1 MSYANKRPGGRIMPA
16 RRLTPHVDPEK
27 QFEKISQAIEEIYK
41 HNASQLSFEELY
53 RTAYGLVLSK
63 NGPMLYSGVKQVL
76 ESHLKDRM
84 YQDIYPHIDAAGGRP
99 TSGACEALLASV
111 RLLWSEHVTAMLVI
125 KDVLMYVDKVYVKA
139 AQLPTIYEMGMCV
152 FRDQV
157 LLASNQLLSNK
168 VVDAIMF
175 QILHERVGAGD
186 VNRDT
191 LRGVVNMMIELQDPR
206 QLRPMYDVC
215 VEKRLLAETG
225 VYYADIARMRIS
237 EMGAPEYLRVAQANL
252 DTELERAKDYLSPST
267 TPALT
272 NSVLE
277 NLIEAYTLPI
287 LKIPNAG
294 LIDMLDQRDTESL
307 YTLYRLYKPFHSS
320 MQVLRTCIYDHTLEL
335 GKKIMLG
342 VESSSENTVTG
353 GSPKPATDVS
363 GIAARTAMALRWVQE
378 VLSCYDVYDMLLK
391 QSFADDQD
399 MRNTIKDAF
408 IEIINANARAPE
420 LLSLFIDDNLKNG
433 LRRKTEQEIDH
444 LLERCVL
451 MFRFLKNKDTFE
463 HYYKLHLAKRLL
475 FGRSLSDDSEQ
486 SLVSKLK
493 VECGSQFTLKL
504 EGMFKD
510 MQLSSDVNRELRE
523 SSIGSDLGF
532 DLNVSVLTPTFWP
545 TMASSGAS
553 SGPRVIAH
561 ETGTDNSGTRGS
573 GNRDANNGTKA
584 PASSGIL
591 IPSTG
596 GISTAIEKFTSHYL
610 KFHSGRRLT
619 WQYGMG
625 NADLKVH
632 FRSRTHELNVSTYQM
647 IILMLFVDG
656 EQDISLTAEQIHIQT
671 RIPFEPLAR
680 HLQSLACGKYKVLIK
695 TPMSREISPSDVF
708 VFNSGFKSPQ
718 YRIRIPVISARNNVE
733 TEQEKEASQAAIGQ
747 ERQYVIEA
755 AVVRIMK
762 TRRQMTHEQ
771 LVNETVDQLSARF
784 MASPKMIKSGIEK
797 LIDREYLQRSA
808 DDPRLYLYLA

>member
-16 RRLTPHVDPEK
+16 RRLTPNVDPEK

-76 ESHLKDRM
+76 ETHLKDRM
-84 YQDIYPHIDAAGGRP
+84 YQDIYPHIEAAGSRP
-99 TSGACEALLASV
+99 TSASCEALLASV

-157 LLASNQLLSNK
+157 LLASNQLLNGK

-175 QILHERVGAGD
+175 QILQERKSASE

-191 LRGVVNMMIELQDPR
+191 LRGAVNMMIELQDPR
-206 QLRPMYDVC
+206 QLRPMYDVY
-215 VEKRLLAETG
+215 VEERLLAETG
-225 VYYADIARMRIS
+225 VHYAGVARMRIS
-237 EMGAPEYLRVAQANL
+237 EMGAPEYLRAAQADL
-252 DTELERAKDYLSPST
+252 DTELERARDYMSPST
-267 TPALT
+267 TPGLT
-272 NSVLE
+272 NAVLE
-277 NLIEAYTLPI
+277 NLIQEFTLPI
-287 LKIPNAG
+287 LRIPNAG
-294 LIDMLDQRDTESL
+294 LIEMLHQRDTESL
-307 YTLYRLYKPFHSS
+307 YTLYRLYKPFPSS
-320 MQVLRTCIYDHTLEL
+320 IQVLRTCIYDHIIGL

-342 VESSSENTVTG
+342 VESSSGNAADD
-353 GSPKPATDVS
+353 GSQKQASDVP

-378 VLSCYDVYDMLLK
+378 VLSCYDVYDMMLK

-433 LRRKTEQEIDH
+433 LRRKSEQEIDH

-510 MQLSSDVNRELRE
+510 MQLSSDVNREMRE
-523 SSIGSDLGF
+523 SGVAADIGF

-553 SGPRVIAH
+553 SGPRVIAQ
-561 ETGTDNSGTRGS
+561 ETGTDNSGANSSSNGS
-573 GNRDANNGTKA
+573 GNNGMKA
-584 PASSGIL
+584 ASSGIL
-591 IPSTG
+591 IPSTA

-610 KFHSGRRLT
+610 RFHSGRRLT
-619 WQYGMG
+619 WQYAMG

-647 IILMLFVDG
+647 IVLMLFVDG
-656 EQDISLTAEQIHIQT
+656 EQDVSLTTEQIHAQT
-671 RIPFEPLAR
+671 RIPSESLSR
-680 HLQSLACGKYKVLIK
+680 HLQSLACGKYRVLIK

-708 VFNSGFKSPQ
+708 QFNSGFKSPQ

-797 LIDREYLQRSA
+797 LIDREYLQRSP